1 MTQRQSRTA
10 ADVKDLVARQ
20 QATFHSG
27 QTLNL
32 AFRRDALLRLEQA
45 LRTREADLLD
55 ALQADLGKSGAEA
68 YMCEIGLTLS
78 ELRHMLRHLRAYARQ
93 RTVPTPLSQFPA
105 RSFTVRQPYGVCLVM
120 SPWNYPVLLTLEPL
134 IGAIAAGNCC
144 VVKPSAYAPATSR
157 ALGELLRACYS
168 EDYIAVVEGGRT
180 ENQALLDQ
188 PFDKIFFTGSA
199 AVGREVLRKASEH
212 LIPVTLELGGKS
224 PVLVDATADIN
235 LAARRI
241 AFGKLLNAGQTC
253 VAPDYV
259 LVERSV
265 KDALLQALVEA
276 FDQMAGNALRNE
288 QYVHIIS
295 RRHFD
300 RLTALMDPRWVVYGG
315 AWDADTLRI
324 QPTLMA
330 DVPPDAPVM
339 REEIFGP
346 LLPVIAVDSLDSAF
360 RFVDERPHPLAC
372 YLFSRD
378 RQAQRRFVR
387 ELRFGGG
394 CVNDTVIHLATSHMG
409 FGGVGESGM
418 GSYHG
423 RRSFEAF
430 SHEKSM
436 VHKGPWPDLP
446 VRYMPYTAR
455 KEAWLRRF
463 LR

>member
-1 MTQRQSRTA
+1 MAEHPGTA
-10 ADVKDLVARQ
+10 NIGALVARQ

-27 QTLNL
+27 RTLDL
-32 AFRRDALLRLEQA
+32 AFRREALLRLDRA
-45 LRTREADLLD
+45 LRERESALLSALREDLS
-55 ALQADLGKSGAEA
+55 KSGAEA
-68 YMCEIGLTLS
+68 YMCEIGLTRA
-78 ELRHMLRHLRAYARQ
+78 ELRHMLRHLRAYARHCP
-93 RTVPTPLSQFPA
+93 VHTPLSQFPA
-105 RSFTVRQPYGVCLVM
+105 RSFTVRNPYGVCLVM
-120 SPWNYPVLLTLEPL
+120 SPWNYPVLLTLSPL

-157 ALGELLRACYS
+157 ALSKLLSACYP
-168 EDYIAVVEGGRT
+168 EDYIAVVQGGRA

-199 AVGREVLRKASEH
+199 AVGREVMRRASER

-224 PVLVDATADIN
+224 PVLVDATADIP

-265 KDALLQALVEA
+265 KEPLLRDLARA
-276 FDQMAGNALRNE
+276 FDEMAGDALRNE
-288 QYVHIIS
+288 QYVRIIS

-300 RLTALMDPRWVVYGG
+300 RLTALNDPARVVYGG
-315 AWDADTLRI
+315 GWDESTLRI

-330 DVPPDAPVM
+330 DVSPDAPVM

-346 LLPVIAVDSLDSAF
+346 LLPVIAVDSLDEAF
-360 RFVDERPHPLAC
+360 RFVQERPRPLAC
-372 YLFSRD
+372 YLFSQSPAAIERYT
-378 RQAQRRFVR
+378 RT
-387 ELRFGGG
+387 LRFGGG

-430 SHEKSM
+430 SHEKSI
-436 VHKGPWPDLP
+436 VRKGRWPDLSL
-446 VRYMPYTAR
+446 RYMPYTEG
-455 KEAWLRRF
+455 KERWLRHF

>member
-1 MTQRQSRTA
+1 MAEHSPA
-10 ADVKDLVARQ
+10 ADIGALVARQ

-27 QTLNL
+27 RTLDL
-32 AFRRDALLRLEQA
+32 AFRREALLRLDRA
-45 LRTREADLLD
+45 LRDSEASLLSALRE
-55 ALQADLGKSGAEA
+55 DLGKSGAEA
-68 YMCEIGLTLS
+68 YMCEIGLTRA
-78 ELRHMLRHLRAYARQ
+78 ELRHMLRHLRAYARHCPA
-93 RTVPTPLSQFPA
+93 RTPLSQFPA
-105 RSFTVRQPYGVCLVM
+105 RSFTVRNPYGVCLVM
-120 SPWNYPVLLTLEPL
+120 SPWNYPVLLTLSPL

-157 ALGELLRACYS
+157 ALSKLLASCYP
-168 EDYIAVVEGGRT
+168 EDYIAVVEGGRA

-188 PFDKIFFTGSA
+188 PFDKIFFTGSV
-199 AVGREVLRKASEH
+199 AVGREVMRRASER

-224 PVLVDATADIN
+224 PVLVDATADIP

-265 KDALLQALVEA
+265 KEPLLRALARA
-276 FDQMAGNALRNE
+276 FDEMAGDALRNE
-288 QYVHIIS
+288 QYVRIIS

-300 RLTALMDPRWVVYGG
+300 RLTALIDPARVVYGG
-315 AWDADTLRI
+315 GWDESTLRI

-330 DVPPDAPVM
+330 DVSPNAPVM

-346 LLPVIAVDSLDSAF
+346 LLPVIAADSLDEAF
-360 RFVDERPHPLAC
+360 RFVQERPRPLAC
-372 YLFSRD
+372 YLFSQSPAAIERYT
-378 RQAQRRFVR
+378 RA
-387 ELRFGGG
+387 LRFGGG

-430 SHEKSM
+430 SHEKSI
-436 VHKGPWPDLP
+436 VRKGRWPDLSL
-446 VRYMPYTAR
+446 RYMPYTEG
-455 KEAWLRRF
+455 KERWLRRF

>member
-1 MTQRQSRTA
+1 MAEHPGTA
-10 ADVKDLVARQ
+10 NIGALVARQ

-27 QTLNL
+27 RTLDL
-32 AFRRDALLRLEQA
+32 AFRREALLRLDRA
-45 LRTREADLLD
+45 LRERESALLSALWEDLS
-55 ALQADLGKSGAEA
+55 KSGAEA
-68 YMCEIGLTLS
+68 YMCEIGLTRA
-78 ELRHMLRHLRAYARQ
+78 ELRHMLRHLRAYARHCP
-93 RTVPTPLSQFPA
+93 VHTPLSQFPA
-105 RSFTVRQPYGVCLVM
+105 RSFTVRNPYGVCLVM
-120 SPWNYPVLLTLEPL
+120 SPWNYPVLLTLSPL

-157 ALGELLRACYS
+157 ALSELLSACYP
-168 EDYIAVVEGGRT
+168 EDYIAVVQGGRA

-199 AVGREVLRKASEH
+199 AVGREVMRRASER

-224 PVLVDATADIN
+224 PVLVDATADIP

-265 KDALLQALVEA
+265 KEPLLRDLARA
-276 FDQMAGNALRNE
+276 FDEMAGDALRNE
-288 QYVHIIS
+288 QYVRIIS

-300 RLTALMDPRWVVYGG
+300 RLTALIDPARVVYGG
-315 AWDADTLRI
+315 GWDESTLRI

-330 DVPPDAPVM
+330 DVSPDAPVM

-346 LLPVIAVDSLDSAF
+346 LLPVIAVDSLDEAF
-360 RFVDERPHPLAC
+360 RFVQERPRPLAC
-372 YLFSRD
+372 YLFSQSPAAIERYT
-378 RQAQRRFVR
+378 RT
-387 ELRFGGG
+387 LRFGGG

-430 SHEKSM
+430 SHEKSI
-436 VHKGPWPDLP
+436 VRKGRWPDLSL
-446 VRYMPYTAR
+446 RYMPYTEG
-455 KEAWLRRF
+455 KERWLRHF